1 MTISR
6 FENETS
12 NPIPATLTAIQ
23 RALEEAGVTFI
34 DEDAEGPGVRLR
46 KGDIAAPTPPFP
58 IFRPE
63 LPFGPG
69 RFGVWVPPGSMAQVR
84 RVVLIQMA
92 ATPQVP
98 RDAALEFWTDIMS
111 VPETLK
117 AILNGALSVAKGL
130 RRVTTPAD
138 VTWYFWQPEA
148 VFPNAPHVFG
158 ELDLDDSDGG
168 PTLLFIDTLHVFRY
182 RAIIQ
187 DPSINLDWSLFDEP
201 VNADQS

>member
-1 MTISR
+1 
-6 FENETS
+6 
-12 NPIPATLTAIQ
+12 
-23 RALEEAGVTFI
+23 
-34 DEDAEGPGVRLR
+34 
-46 KGDIAAPTPPFP
+46 
-58 IFRPE
+58 
-63 LPFGPG
+63 
-69 RFGVWVPPGSMAQVR
+69 MAQVR

-98 RDAALEFWTDIMS
+98 RDAALEFWTDILS

-138 VTWYFWQPEA
+138 VTWCFWQPEA

-168 PTLLFIDTLHVFRY
+168 PTLLFIDTMH
-182 RAIIQ
+182 
-187 DPSINLDWSLFDEP
+187 PSTRTLILDDSVRGLD
-201 VNADQS
+201 